1 MEIQLVEN
9 GSKGRF
15 AAMDN
20 GTEAGHITYSRAGET
35 TLVLIHTEVMDSYR
49 GQGIG
54 KLILMHIVEV
64 ARKEGL
70 RILPLCPFAKSVFER
85 TEEIRDVLR

>member
-1 MEIQLVEN
+1 VEIQLIEN

-15 AAMDN
+15 AAMDH
-20 GTEAGHITYSRAGET
+20 GTEAGHITYSRTGEN
-35 TLVLIHTEVMDSYR
+35 TLVLIHTEVMESYR
-49 GQGIG
+49 GQGVG

-70 RILPLCPFAKSVFER
+70 RIRPLCPFAKAMFER